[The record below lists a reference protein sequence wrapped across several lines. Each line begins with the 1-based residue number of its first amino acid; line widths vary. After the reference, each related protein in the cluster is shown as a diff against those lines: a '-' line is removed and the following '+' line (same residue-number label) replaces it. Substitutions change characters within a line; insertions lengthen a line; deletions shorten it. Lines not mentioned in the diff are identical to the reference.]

1 MKNYWKKIRPFIM
14 GLLVFT
20 FFITVSVS
28 SCNSKKSADQ
38 TEKEQT
44 EHPAS
49 DNEHPA
55 SEEHPADTV
64 KTGGDEH
71 PASEEHPSN

>member
-1 MKNYWKKIRPFIM
+1 MKNYWNKMRPFVTGI
-14 GLLVFT
+14 LVFT
-20 FFITVSVS
+20 FFVTVAVS
-28 SCNSKKSADQ
+28 SCNSKKSSEQ

-44 EHPAS
+44 EHPAGE
-49 DNEHPA
+49 EHP
-55 SEEHPADTV
+55 SNEEHPADSV